1 MYTFENERYV
11 TRGVNAEIPL
21 GVQLALWK
29 AIDELRNTEKVLDY
43 LQVFKIEVL
52 DNVVPLVKITH
63 SQEVPEYKKEYVTEN
78 VGLKRDVKVYVIDDT
93 THSTMLLAE
102 EY

>member
-21 GVQLALWK
+21 GVQVALWN

-43 LQVFKIEVL
+43 FKVLSSIENWMNDL
-52 DNVVPLVKITH
+52 EHQIAKW
-63 SQEVPEYKKEYVTEN
+63 S
-78 VGLKRDVKVYVIDDT
+78 
-93 THSTMLLAE
+93 S
-102 EY
+102 